1 MLHSKSKML
10 DQNKTQINLAY
21 NSAPEYVESPKEKL
35 PWELRMIAYLSFVS
49 SVMVL
54 PLLMILFMFMPIA
67 GLFVAPIFFVLFII
81 VGQSLLKK
89 RNWSR
94 VFLIVLSSVLL
105 SQYFNFGIVSV
116 FPQLYGFNP
125 SWHMI
130 DIIDVGVFLM
140 GAVLPSI
147 FLLYLVFNKKIRTV
161 FSLGQIS
168 SLTIILAILLVLIVL
183 KDSYE
188 TYLRYNPSIQ
198 SAIDYSRSEWV
209 VNLI

>member
-1 MLHSKSKML
+1 ML

-183 KDSYE
+183 KDSVDCIE
-188 TYLRYNPSIQ
+188 R
-198 SAIDYSRSEWV
+198 
-209 VNLI
+209 

>member
-183 KDSYE
+183 KDSVDCIE
-188 TYLRYNPSIQ
+188 R
-198 SAIDYSRSEWV
+198 
-209 VNLI
+209 